1 MSCILGNQLQQVM
14 TSDRVRY
21 TKAALH
27 RCLNTQLVELMERS
41 LMVSLRKFLFI
52 LSFCAA
58 ALSAASAHAGTRIEG
73 YDFAEQIS
81 LGGQAVKLNGVGIRA
96 VLWLKGYVA
105 GLYVAQPSTNAHS
118 LMKAAG
124 AKRVSLIMMHEA
136 DTEVFVKAVHG
147 GIEKNL
153 SEAQIAALDT
163 RLQSFDAAVRGIG
176 KVKEGDI
183 VNLDFV
189 PDKGLVLSFNGQTR
203 GTPVQGKDFYEA
215 ILGIFIGDNPVD
227 KSLKLGLLGLK
238 KPAQPKPVDLNG

>member
-1 MSCILGNQLQQVM
+1 MM
-14 TSDRVRY
+14 
-21 TKAALH
+21 
-27 RCLNTQLVELMERS
+27 
-41 LMVSLRKFLFI
+41 SLRKSLFS
-52 LSFCAA
+52 LCFSVAV
-58 ALSAASAHAGTRIEG
+58 LTSTHAGTRIEG
-73 YDFAEQIS
+73 YDFAEQTNIA
-81 LGGQAVKLNGVGIRA
+81 GQSIKLNGVGIRA
-96 VLWLKGYVA
+96 VAWLKGYVA
-105 GLYVAQPSTNAHS
+105 GLYVAQPNTNAHT
-118 LMKAAG
+118 LMKAGG
-124 AKRVSLIMMHEA
+124 AKRVSLVMMREA

-153 SEAQIAALDT
+153 SDEQIAALDT

-203 GTPVQGKDFYEA
+203 GSPVQGKDFYEA

-238 KPAQPKPVDLNG
+238 KPAQPKPAELNG